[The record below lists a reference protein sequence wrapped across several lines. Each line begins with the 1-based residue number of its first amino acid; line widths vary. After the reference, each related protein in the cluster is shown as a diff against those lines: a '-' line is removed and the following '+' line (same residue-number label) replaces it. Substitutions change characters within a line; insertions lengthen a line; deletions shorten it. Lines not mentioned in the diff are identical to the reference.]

1 MLSAIILANVAALSA
16 DAPPAPPARLVP
28 PAPPADIA
36 ELVAKDPGVDAAGA
50 SRMLSENGVAPE
62 VRRRA
67 AEAVAKA
74 KGSTAHAVVLDAI
87 DACGGTCGATR
98 DLEDMLAGMADAVA
112 KDPAAVARLD
122 AMAVEGNPGRVAALR
137 TIAALPRDARPERW
151 REVAVRTVALKAV
164 PGAMK
169 YDVTEVRAVPNEVLR
184 FTLENP
190 DTMQHNL
197 LVTMPGKLSEVGV
210 AGDAMGETAAG
221 KARQFVPD
229 KPSVIAAMGL
239 VDPGKS
245 GTLHWAV
252 PSKPGTYPYVCTYPG
267 HWRMMNGKVKVAA
280 PAK

>member
-1 MLSAIILANVAALSA
+1 MLPTTILVAMAA
-16 DAPPAPPARLVP
+16 FAAEPTPTPPARLVP
-28 PAPPADIA
+28 PAAPTDLAA
-36 ELVAKDPGVDAAGA
+36 LVAKDPSADAAA
-50 SRMLSENGVAPE
+50 AARMLSENGVAPE
-62 VRRRA
+62 LRRRA
-67 AEAVAKA
+67 AEAVAKST
-74 KGSTAHAVVLDAI
+74 GSAPHAAVIDAI
-87 DACGGTCGATR
+87 AACGGTCGATR
-98 DLEDMLAGMADAVA
+98 DLEDLLAGMADAVA
-112 KDPAAVARLD
+112 KDPAAIVRLD

-137 TIAALPRDARPERW
+137 TIAALPKETRPERW

-169 YDVTEVRAVPNEVLR
+169 YDVTEVKAVPNEVIR

-197 LVTMPGKLSEVGV
+197 LVTLPGKLSEVGV
-210 AGDAMGETAAG
+210 AGDKMGETAVG

-229 KPSVIAAMGL
+229 LPSVIAAMGL
-239 VDPGKS
+239 VDPGAT